1 MQEGWKMRGNY
12 VIANICHIFLL
23 QVKLDDRNSCN
34 ACRYNECLRNGM
46 RPQLVLSEDQIQERF
61 KNLDKERKK
70 KKTQKSRKPVQDLPR
85 YVLILHEY
93 YTKILNL

>member
-1 MQEGWKMRGNY
+1 
-12 VIANICHIFLL
+12 
-23 QVKLDDRNSCN
+23 
-34 ACRYNECLRNGM
+34 M

-93 YTKILNL
+93 YTKIKSLNLHLDNQTLATMKARQVIR

>member
-1 MQEGWKMRGNY
+1 
-12 VIANICHIFLL
+12 
-23 QVKLDDRNSCN
+23 
-34 ACRYNECLRNGM
+34 M

-93 YTKILNL
+93 YTKIK

>member
-1 MQEGWKMRGNY
+1 MQEGWKLHGNL
-12 VIANICHIFLL
+12 VIANIFHSYLFL
-23 QVKLDDRNSCN
+23 VKLDDRNSCN

-70 KKTQKSRKPVQDLPR
+70 KKTQKSRKPVPELPR
-85 YVLILHEY
+85 YVMYGYHKNI
-93 YTKILNL
+93 K